1 MRRKII
7 NIDTEEGKKEVFE
20 KFYSVNSKHQ
30 AHILFG
36 ISDNKEGSEY
46 LKKVAQQVGF
56 DFEIYKKR
64 REKPKRYCLQCGNEI
79 VSRYNKKFC
88 CQSCATTYQNLHTVK
103 TEETKQKISESLKK
117 HYQNN
122 HNPRKG
128 LIIKQKT
135 NKDLEDIVNKVQKKR
150 KEKPKRYCLQ
160 CGNEIVSKNASKF
173 CSNECHSEYE
183 HDKAYK
189 DFLENNDK
197 YCRGNYVPKAFY
209 EEFLKEQNY
218 TCALCPSKNE
228 HNGKP
233 LRFVIDHIDGDASNN
248 KRTNLRLVCPN
259 CDSQLPTF
267 KSKNKN
273 STRRKYWKEHI
284 IKTLNKE

>member
-1 MRRKII
+1 MKRKII
-7 NIDTEEGKKEVFE
+7 NIDTEESKKEVFE

-46 LKKVAQQVGF
+46 LKEIAQQVGF

-79 VSRYNKKFC
+79 VSRYNKNFC
-88 CQSCATTYQNLHTVK
+88 CQSCAITYQNLHTVK
-103 TEETKQKISESLKK
+103 TEETKQKISERLKK
-117 HYQNN
+117 YYKE
-122 HNPRKG
+122 NP
-128 LIIKQKT
+128 LSCNEKT
-135 NKDLEDIVNKVQKKR
+135 LKR
-150 KEKPKRYCLQ
+150 KQDKLIKTEKVAEKFIDIKKYCLQ
-160 CGNEIVSKNASKF
+160 CGNEIT
-173 CSNECHSEYE
+173 SNECHSEYE
-183 HDKAYK
+183 HEKAYK

-197 YCRGNYVPKAFY
+197 YCRGNYTPKQFY
-209 EEFLKEQNY
+209 GEFLKEQNY
-218 TCALCPSKNE
+218 TCALCPIKNE

-248 KRTNLRLVCPN
+248 KRSNLRLVCPN

-284 IKTLNKE
+284 IKTLIQE

>member
-7 NIDTEEGKKEVFE
+7 NIDTDENKKEVFE

-64 REKPKRYCLQCGNEI
+64 R
-79 VSRYNKKFC
+79 
-88 CQSCATTYQNLHTVK
+88 
-103 TEETKQKISESLKK
+103 
-117 HYQNN
+117 
-122 HNPRKG
+122 
-128 LIIKQKT
+128 
-135 NKDLEDIVNKVQKKR
+135 
-150 KEKPKRYCLQ
+150 EKPKRYCLQ